1 MSKNELLSDEEMS
14 ALLPPTGDGAGESA
28 RDRRRIVPYNFR
40 RPDRLA
46 KEHVRSLYLLHDTFA
61 HNLSLSLP
69 LFLRTISEINLISV
83 EQLPYADYLRGL
95 TDPTN
100 LFGIAAEQLRGVFA
114 VEINSSIAFPIIDRM
129 LGGDGEVLSEV
140 RAATEIELKVLEG
153 FISMVV
159 DDYRET
165 WKPTVEFDTQ
175 IVGRE
180 TRPQLLQ
187 IVAPNEIVSVVVYQI
202 QIGEAKGS
210 LSICLPVTM
219 LESVVEKFNSASYAQ
234 TNQTAP
240 EATGALLKTLAAV
253 RLPVSAELF
262 KVRAHV
268 EDLMNLTTGDVLRT
282 NHRVEKSVNVG
293 IGNSVKFAG
302 RLAALDG
309 RMVVQVTENLAS
321 STGKKAKNQDAHS
334 DAIHESLPPVNQT
347 ANQELS
353 LQVAV

>member
-14 ALLPPTGDGAGESA
+14 ALLPPNADSGDGA

-40 RPDRLA
+40 RPDRLS
-46 KEHVRSLYLLHDTFA
+46 KEQVRSLYLLHDTFA

-69 LFLRTISEINLISV
+69 LFLRTGAEINLISV
-83 EQLPYADYLRGL
+83 EQLPYSDYLRGL

-100 LFGIAAEQLRGVFA
+100 MFSIAAEQLRGVFA
-114 VEINSSIAFPIIDRM
+114 IEINSSIAFPVIDRM
-129 LGGDGEVLSEV
+129 LGGDGEVLNEP

-165 WKPTVEFDTQ
+165 WKPTVEFDTA
-175 IVGRE
+175 IIGRE

-202 QIGEAKGS
+202 QIGESKGS
-210 LSICLPVTM
+210 LSVCLPVTM
-219 LESVVEKFNSASYAQ
+219 LESVVEKFNAASYLQ

-293 IGNSVKFAG
+293 IGSSIKFAG

-309 RMVVQVTENLAS
+309 RMVVQVTENLHPLPA
-321 STGKKAKNQDAHS
+321 KKTSKQDTNQ
-334 DAIHESLPPVNQT
+334 EVNQT
-347 ANQELS
+347 IMHETALPISQEMS
-353 LQVAV
+353 LQLAN